1 VMNNTGRS
9 ITHMERQIE
18 ESNPASLVGV
28 GQAKMKLRFS
38 VADGEVSR
46 RELFTAA
53 WLHYEVIPYIEST
66 KCSGY
71 DGCGLCVS
79 SCPLQAIQADGG
91 EVTITPSLCSGGGA
105 CVERCPSRAV
115 VYPTFTL
122 EKLDKEMEDLLLS
135 NDRALKPRIIAAVC
149 QSCLP
154 ITSRDRLTRLCSTAN
169 IGILPVPCLVMVSPW
184 MMLRAFDR
192 GADGFA
198 LVAGSGG
205 CRIGYDEAHWQGNVQ
220 FVREVL
226 CHWSMEAERI
236 RLFDVLES
244 EIDSL
249 ERNLSEFVEQVAGLG
264 STSLVGH
271 QPSPVPDDGLRLPVL
286 LQGMNDKLGTSSEG
300 VVVAGEVPFGRVA
313 LDASSCTGCSL
324 CAVECPTGAI
334 TVSASKET
342 GEYQLLF
349 EHSNCV
355 ACGKCVE
362 ICPEDSL
369 SLERILEWDEFGK
382 PAVALFTDSVVRC
395 AGCGEPIGT
404 RAMLDNV
411 KAKLMAEGLYLPD
424 RFELCPA
431 CKVKAQFESWGTVT
445 EQIG

>member
-1 VMNNTGRS
+1 MMNNTGRG

-18 ESNPASLVGV
+18 ERNPASLVGV
-28 GQAKMKLRFS
+28 GRAKMKLRFS

-53 WLHYEVIPYIEST
+53 WLHYEVIPYIDAT

-79 SCPLQAIQADGG
+79 SCPLKAIKVDGG

-122 EKLDKEMEDLLLS
+122 EKLDREMEELLPPDVTL
-135 NDRALKPRIIAAVC
+135 APRVVAAVC

-154 ITSRDRLTRLCSTAN
+154 ITGRDKLAQLASTTN
-169 IGILPVPCLVMVSPW
+169 IGMLSVPCLAMVSPW
-184 MMLRAFDR
+184 LMLRAFDR

-198 LVAGSGG
+198 LVAGNGG
-205 CRIGYDEAHWQGNVQ
+205 CRIGYDETHWQGEVQ
-220 FVREVL
+220 FVQDVFNS
-226 CHWSMEAERI
+226 WNIGAERI
-236 RLFDVLES
+236 RLFGVAES
-244 EIDSL
+244 EIDNL
-249 ERNLSEFVEQVAGLG
+249 ERSLSEFTQRVAGLG
-264 STSLVGH
+264 STPLAGH
-271 QPSPVPDDGLRLPVL
+271 QPTPVPDDGLRLPAL
-286 LQGMNDKLGTSSEG
+286 LHGMNDKLGTSSEG
-300 VVVAGEVPFGRVA
+300 VVLAGEVPFGRVA

-324 CAVECPTGAI
+324 CAVDCPTGAI
-334 TVSASKET
+334 TVIASEET
-342 GEYQLLF
+342 GDYRLLF

-369 SLERILEWDEFGK
+369 SMERILKWGELGN
-382 PAVALFTDSVVRC
+382 PAVVLFEDSVVRC
-395 AGCGEPIGT
+395 AECGEPIGT

-411 KAKLMAEGLYLPD
+411 RARLTADGQDLPD

-431 CKVKAQFESWGTVT
+431 CKAKAQFKSWGPLT

>member
-1 VMNNTGRS
+1 
-9 ITHMERQIE
+9 MERQIE

-28 GQAKMKLRFS
+28 GQAKLKLRFS

-79 SCPLQAIQADGG
+79 SCLLKAIQADGDA
-91 EVTITPSLCSGGGA
+91 VTITPSLCSGGGA

-122 EKLDKEMEDLLLS
+122 EKLDREMEELLPPD
-135 NDRALKPRIIAAVC
+135 DRALKPRIIATVC

-154 ITSRDRLTRLCSTAN
+154 ITSRDKLAQLCSTAN
-169 IGILPVPCLVMVSPW
+169 IGVLPVPCLAMVSPW

-205 CRIGYDEAHWQGNVQ
+205 CRIGYDEARWQGGVQ
-220 FVREVL
+220 FVQDVFNN
-226 CHWSMEAERI
+226 WDIEAERI
-236 RLFDVLES
+236 RLFDVVES

-249 ERNLSEFVEQVAGLG
+249 ERNLSEFVQQVAGLG
-264 STSLVGH
+264 STSLAGH
-271 QPSPVPDDGLRLPVL
+271 QPTPVPDDGLRLPIL

-300 VVVAGEVPFGRVA
+300 VVLAGEVPFGRVT
-313 LDASSCTGCSL
+313 LDDSSCTGCSL
-324 CAVECPTGAI
+324 CAVDCPTGAL
-334 TVSASKET
+334 TVIASEET
-342 GEYQLLF
+342 GDYRLLF
-349 EHSNCV
+349 DHSNCV
-355 ACGKCVE
+355 ACGKCAA
-362 ICPEDSL
+362 ICPEECL
-369 SLERILEWDEFGK
+369 SLERILEWSEFDK
-382 PAVALFTDSVVRC
+382 PAVEIFTDSVVRC
-395 AGCGEPIGT
+395 AECGEPIGT
-404 RAMLDNV
+404 RAMLDSV
-411 KAKLMAEGLYLPD
+411 RAKMVAVGQYLPD
-424 RFELCPA
+424 RFELCPV

-445 EQIG
+445 DQIG